1 MRGAIWVITLATVA
15 FPGELVAAAI
25 AGAAYGDEGRAQED
39 NDREDFQFAAL
50 YTADLWRNA
59 SGGLRT
65 GSVYLDNLDLTLT
78 VDGES
83 AWGLKGISAFAYVL
97 YNNAARLSE
106 RLVGDAMTVSN
117 IDASAGLRLYE
128 AWVQW
133 TGGARRPVSLRFGLY
148 DLNSEFDT
156 SESRSLFIHSS
167 HGVGHEFGQT
177 GENGPSI
184 FPVTSLGL
192 RMAWNPARQWR
203 VQAVLLDGVPGERDH
218 PDRSGIY
225 LSAGEGMLGV
235 AELQWSHARIRKLSL
250 GYWSYTAHFND
261 VRSAD
266 ASPLPR
272 RRGNAG
278 VYSEI
283 EIGLNDRGP
292 DGAQG
297 SAFVRYGVANGHI
310 NEFDDSVS
318 LGVRSRGLLRSR
330 PEDEIGLAF
339 SRAGVGP
346 QVRDAAAM
354 SGAPRDG
361 YEAAIELTYRATI
374 SEWLTI
380 QPDVQYILNPGAD
393 PLLRDSVAI
402 GVRFELS
409 AAALR

>member
-1 MRGAIWVITLATVA
+1 MIALAAVG
-15 FPGELVAAAI
+15 FPG
-25 AGAAYGDEGRAQED
+25 GAASGDEGHAHED
-39 NDREDFQFAAL
+39 NDAEDFQFEAR

-65 GSVYLDNLDLTLT
+65 GSVYLDNLDLMLA

-83 AWGLKGISAFAYVL
+83 AWGLQGISAFAYVL
-97 YNNAARLSE
+97 YTNDGRLSE

-117 IDASAGLRLYE
+117 IDAPAGLRLYE

-133 TGGARRPVSLRFGLY
+133 TGGARRPLSLRFGLY

-167 HGVGHEFGQT
+167 HGVGHEFGQS

-192 RMAWNPARQWR
+192 RLAWNLAQDWR
-203 VQAVLLDGVPGERDH
+203 VQAVVLDGVPGERDH

-225 LSAGEGMLGV
+225 LSGGEGMLGV
-235 AELQWSHARIRKLSL
+235 AELQWSHGRVRKLSV
-250 GYWSYTAHFND
+250 GYWSYTARFTD

-266 ASPLPR
+266 ASSLPR

-278 VYSEI
+278 AYGEF
-283 EIGLNDRGP
+283 EIGLNESDSG
-292 DGAQG
+292 GAEG
-297 SAFVRYGVANGHI
+297 SAFVRYGVANGRI

-318 LGVRSRGLLRSR
+318 IGVRSRGWLRSR
-330 PEDEIGLAF
+330 PEGEIGLAF
-339 SRAGVGP
+339 SRAGVSP
-346 QVRDAAAM
+346 QARDAAAM
-354 SGAPRDG
+354 SGAARDG
-361 YEAAIELTYRATI
+361 YEAAIELTYRASI
-374 SEWLTI
+374 NDWLTI
-380 QPDVQYILNPGAD
+380 QPDVQYIFNPGAD
-393 PLLRDSVAI
+393 PSLRDSVVI

-409 AAALR
+409 AAAFR